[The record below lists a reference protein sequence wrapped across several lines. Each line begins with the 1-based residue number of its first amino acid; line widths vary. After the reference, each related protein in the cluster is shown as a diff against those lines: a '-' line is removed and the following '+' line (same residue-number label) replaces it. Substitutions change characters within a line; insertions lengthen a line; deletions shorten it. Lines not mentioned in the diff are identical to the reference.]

1 MGSVPCVRG
10 HRPELPRGGLPFISQ
25 RTSLDT
31 VIQPWAFDG
40 FQLYPATR
48 PGSGTPAR
56 CLPRLVLF
64 SQHTSLWPFLFL
76 TAAHMRPALRS
87 SRNRYLPWGLSRAI
101 YRNVGQCWEVYYH
114 PHPLRGY
121 IVFTFHR
128 QQKAVPASFPNI
140 SYYCDGECTTGGNF
154 LLELRVQRNS

>member
-87 SRNRYLPWGLSRAI
+87 SRNRYLPLGAESRHLQECWAMLGGLLPPSPAAGVHCVYFPPSTKGRA
-101 YRNVGQCWEVYYH
+101 CLFSKH
-114 PHPLRGY
+114 
-121 IVFTFHR
+121 
-128 QQKAVPASFPNI
+128 
-140 SYYCDGECTTGGNF
+140 
-154 LLELRVQRNS
+154 LLLL